1 MVTDESPL
9 EALFTPEE
17 VEELVCGS
25 DDWDINAMVSIG
37 VVISLN
43 VNNGKKDNFFVIQMT
58 LTMFVGVVA
67 LRYQHHNGVPQLPQ
81 T

>member
-43 VNNGKKDNFFVIQMT
+43 VNTWKEIQ
-58 LTMFVGVVA
+58 L
-67 LRYQHHNGVPQLPQ
+67 LC
-81 T
+81 